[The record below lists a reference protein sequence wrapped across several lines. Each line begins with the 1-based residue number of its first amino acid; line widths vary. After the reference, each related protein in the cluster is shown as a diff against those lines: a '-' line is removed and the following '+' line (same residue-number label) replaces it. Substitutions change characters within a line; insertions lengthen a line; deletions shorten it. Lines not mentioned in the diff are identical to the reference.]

1 MSNFKDNILNFSKN
15 LIGKSALK
23 AIDYILSPC
32 CSNGNIETITISG
45 LTIKGKPINNK
56 KIKVVIL
63 VEDNEAAVGFGVGT
77 TNGSGDVVI
86 S

>member
-32 CSNGNIETITISG
+32 CSNGNIETISITG

-56 KIKVVIL
+56 K
-63 VEDNEAAVGFGVGT
+63 
-77 TNGSGDVVI
+77 
-86 S
+86 

>member
-32 CSNGNIETITISG
+32 CSNGNIETISITD

-63 VEDNEAAVGFGVGT
+63 VEDNVAAVGFGVGT
-77 TNGSGDVVI
+77 TDGGGNVVI